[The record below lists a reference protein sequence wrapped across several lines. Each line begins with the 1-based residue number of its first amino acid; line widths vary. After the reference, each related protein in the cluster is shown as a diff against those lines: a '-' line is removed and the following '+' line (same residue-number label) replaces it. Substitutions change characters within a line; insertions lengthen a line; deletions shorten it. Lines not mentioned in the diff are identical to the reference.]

1 MYQVWV
7 LDMDAVNDFPE
18 DGPLPRV
25 IVYDNKTNDSSTAT
39 SAVSSKN
46 DSIENTD
53 LYVSIAHDA

>member
-1 MYQVWV
+1 
-7 LDMDAVNDFPE
+7 MDAVNDFPE